1 MKKSSVNFYQE
12 ELNKFNKITDHWWD
26 PKGDFYSLH
35 MLNPLRFNYIK
46 QHTDLQTK
54 KCLDVGCGGGI
65 LTESLATKASVVTG
79 IDLAENALSVAEK
92 HSTTSN
98 LKNISYEQ
106 SSVEDHCEKN
116 ESEYD
121 VLTCMEMLEHVPN
134 PEQIVMAC
142 SLGVKQGG
150 HLYFSTIN
158 RNLKSFLMAIVGAEY
173 ILKLLPKG
181 THEYDQLIKPSEL
194 DLWARKADLKLIDLS
209 GVSYNPINETFKLS
223 RDVSVNYIMHFIKD

>member
-12 ELNKFNKITDHWWD
+12 ELNKFNKLTDHWWD

-98 LKNISYEQ
+98 LQNINYEQ

-223 RDVSVNYIMHFIKD
+223 SDVSVNYMMHFIKN

>member
-1 MKKSSVNFYQE
+1 MNKASVNFNQE
-12 ELNKFNKITDHWWD
+12 ELNKFNKLADHWWD

-46 QHTDLQTK
+46 QHTDLKTK

-79 IDLAENALSVAEK
+79 IDLAKNALFVAEK

-98 LKNISYEQ
+98 LQNINYEQ

-223 RDVSVNYIMHFIKD
+223 RDVSVNYMMHFIKN

>member
-65 LTESLATKASVVTG
+65 LTETLATKASVVTG

-98 LKNISYEQ
+98 LQNINYEQ

-223 RDVSVNYIMHFIKD
+223 RDVSVNYMMHFIKD

>member
-1 MKKSSVNFYQE
+1 MNKASLNFNQE
-12 ELNKFNKITDHWWD
+12 ELNKFNKLADHWWD

-46 QHTDLQTK
+46 QHTELQTK

-65 LTESLATKASVVTG
+65 LTESLATRASVVTG

-98 LKNISYEQ
+98 LQNINYEQ

-223 RDVSVNYIMHFIKD
+223 RDVSVNYMMHFIKD

>member
-1 MKKSSVNFYQE
+1 MKKSIVNFYQE

-98 LKNISYEQ
+98 LQNINYEQ

-209 GVSYNPINETFKLS
+209 GVSYNPINETIKLS
-223 RDVSVNYIMHFIKD
+223 RDVSVNYMMHFTKS

>member
-46 QHTDLQTK
+46 QHTELKTK

-65 LTESLATKASVVTG
+65 LTESLATRASFVTG

-92 HSTTSN
+92 HATTSN
-98 LKNISYEQ
+98 LKNINYEQ

-116 ESEYD
+116 NSEYD
-121 VLTCMEMLEHVPN
+121 VLTCMELLEHVPN

-158 RNLKSFLMAIVGAEY
+158 RNLNSFLMAIVGAEY

-194 DLWARKADLKLIDLS
+194 DLWARNADIKLIDLS

-223 RDVSVNYIMHFIKD
+223 RDVSVNYMMHFIKN

>member
-1 MKKSSVNFYQE
+1 MKKSSVNFNQE
-12 ELNKFNKITDHWWD
+12 ELNKFNKLADHWWD

-98 LKNISYEQ
+98 LQNINYEQ

-223 RDVSVNYIMHFIKD
+223 RDVSVNYMMHFIKD

>member
-1 MKKSSVNFYQE
+1 MKKSSVNFNQE
-12 ELNKFNKITDHWWD
+12 ELNKFNKLADHWWD

-46 QHTDLQTK
+46 QHTDLKTK

-79 IDLAENALSVAEK
+79 IDLAENALSIAEK

-98 LKNISYEQ
+98 LQNINYEQ

-223 RDVSVNYIMHFIKD
+223 RDVSVNYMMHFIKG

>member
-1 MKKSSVNFYQE
+1 MKKSGVNFYQE

-92 HSTTSN
+92 HSTSSN
-98 LKNISYEQ
+98 LQNINYEQ

-223 RDVSVNYIMHFIKD
+223 RDVSVNYMMHFIKG

>member
-1 MKKSSVNFYQE
+1 MKKSSVNFNQE
-12 ELNKFNKITDHWWD
+12 ELNKFNKLADHWWD

-46 QHTDLQTK
+46 QHTDQQTK
-54 KCLDVGCGGGI
+54 KCLDLGCGGGI

-98 LKNISYEQ
+98 LQNINYEQ

-223 RDVSVNYIMHFIKD
+223 RDVSVNYMMHFIKD

>member
-1 MKKSSVNFYQE
+1 MKKSGVNFYQE

-46 QHTDLQTK
+46 QHTELQTK

-65 LTESLATKASVVTG
+65 LTESLATRASVVTG

-98 LKNISYEQ
+98 LQNINYEQ

-223 RDVSVNYIMHFIKD
+223 SDVSVNYMMHFIKD

>member
-1 MKKSSVNFYQE
+1 MNKASLNFNQE
-12 ELNKFNKITDHWWD
+12 ELNKFNKLADHWWD

-65 LTESLATKASVVTG
+65 LTETLATKASVVTG

-98 LKNISYEQ
+98 LQNINYEQ

-223 RDVSVNYIMHFIKD
+223 RDVSVNYMMHFIKD

>member
-1 MKKSSVNFYQE
+1 MNKASLNFNQE
-12 ELNKFNKITDHWWD
+12 ELNKFNKLADHWWD

-46 QHTDLQTK
+46 QHTDLKTK

-79 IDLAENALSVAEK
+79 IDLAKNALSIAEK

-98 LKNISYEQ
+98 LQNINYEQ
-106 SSVEDHCEKN
+106 SSVEDYCEKN
-116 ESEYD
+116 KSEYD

-223 RDVSVNYIMHFIKD
+223 RDVSVNYMMHFIKD

>member
-1 MKKSSVNFYQE
+1 MNKASLNFNQE

-46 QHTDLQTK
+46 QHTDLKTK

-98 LKNISYEQ
+98 LQNINYEQ

-223 RDVSVNYIMHFIKD
+223 RDVSVNYMMHFIKD

>member
-1 MKKSSVNFYQE
+1 MDKPNLNFNQE

-26 PKGDFYSLH
+26 PEGDFYSLH
-35 MLNPLRFNYIK
+35 MLNPLRFDYIK
-46 QHTDLQTK
+46 QHTDLRSK

-65 LTESLATKASVVTG
+65 LTESLATKASNVTG
-79 IDLAENALSVAEK
+79 IDLAKNALIVAKE
-92 HSTTSN
+92 HSNITDLDNINYVQTTVEEHCGIN
-98 LKNISYEQ
+98 RGEYE
-106 SSVEDHCEKN
+106 
-116 ESEYD
+116 

-134 PEQIVMAC
+134 PEQIVKAC
-142 SLGVKQGG
+142 SFGVKQGG

-181 THEYDQLIKPSEL
+181 THEYDQFIKPSEM
-194 DLWARKADLKLIDLS
+194 DQWARNANLKLIDLS

-223 RDVSVNYIMHFIKD
+223 RDVSVNYMMHFVKN

>member
-79 IDLAENALSVAEK
+79 IDLAKNALSVAEK
-92 HSTTSN
+92 HSTTAN
-98 LKNISYEQ
+98 LQNINYEQ

-223 RDVSVNYIMHFIKD
+223 RDVSVNYMMHFIKG

>member
-12 ELNKFNKITDHWWD
+12 ELNKFNKLTDHWWD

-65 LTESLATKASVVTG
+65 LTESLATRASVVTG

-98 LKNISYEQ
+98 LQNINYEQ
-106 SSVEDHCEKN
+106 STVEDHCEKN

-142 SLGVKQGG
+142 SLGIKQGG

-194 DLWARKADLKLIDLS
+194 DLWARKAGFKLIDLS

-223 RDVSVNYIMHFIKD
+223 RDVSVNYMMHFIKD

>member
-1 MKKSSVNFYQE
+1 MKQSNVNFNQE
-12 ELNKFNKITDHWWD
+12 ELNKFNKLADHWWD

-46 QHTDLQTK
+46 QHTDLKTK

-65 LTESLATKASVVTG
+65 LSESLATKASVVTG

-134 PEQIVMAC
+134 PEQIVMSC

-223 RDVSVNYIMHFIKD
+223 RDVSVNYMMHFIKG

>member
-1 MKKSSVNFYQE
+1 MKKSGVNFYQE

-98 LKNISYEQ
+98 LQNINYEQ

-223 RDVSVNYIMHFIKD
+223 RDVSVNYMMHFIKG

>member
-1 MKKSSVNFYQE
+1 MNKASLNFNQE

-46 QHTDLQTK
+46 QHTELQTK

-65 LTESLATKASVVTG
+65 LTESLATRASVVTG

-98 LKNISYEQ
+98 LQNINYEQ

-223 RDVSVNYIMHFIKD
+223 RDVSVNYMMHFIKD

>member
-1 MKKSSVNFYQE
+1 MKKSSVNFNQE

-92 HSTTSN
+92 HSTTAN
-98 LKNISYEQ
+98 LQNINYEQ

-223 RDVSVNYIMHFIKD
+223 RDVSVNYMMHFIKD

>member
-1 MKKSSVNFYQE
+1 MNKASLNFNQE
-12 ELNKFNKITDHWWD
+12 ELNKFNKLADHWWD

-79 IDLAENALSVAEK
+79 IDLAENALSIAEK

-98 LKNISYEQ
+98 LQNINYEQ

-223 RDVSVNYIMHFIKD
+223 RDVSVNYMMHFIKG

>member
-1 MKKSSVNFYQE
+1 MKKSSVNFNQE
-12 ELNKFNKITDHWWD
+12 ELNKFNKLADHWWD

-79 IDLAENALSVAEK
+79 IDLAKNALSIAEK

-98 LKNISYEQ
+98 LQNINYEQ

-116 ESEYD
+116 KSEYD

-223 RDVSVNYIMHFIKD
+223 RDVSVNYMMHFIKG

>member
-46 QHTDLQTK
+46 QHTELQTK

-65 LTESLATKASVVTG
+65 LTESLATRASVVTG

-98 LKNISYEQ
+98 LQNINYEQ

-194 DLWARKADLKLIDLS
+194 DLWAKKADLKLIDLS

-223 RDVSVNYIMHFIKD
+223 RDVSVNYMMHFIKG

>member
-1 MKKSSVNFYQE
+1 MKKSGVNFYQE

-98 LKNISYEQ
+98 LQNINYEQ

-223 RDVSVNYIMHFIKD
+223 SDVSVNFMMHFIKD

>member
-1 MKKSSVNFYQE
+1 MNKASVNFNQE
-12 ELNKFNKITDHWWD
+12 ELNKFNKVADHWWD

-46 QHTDLQTK
+46 QHTELQTK

-65 LTESLATKASVVTG
+65 LTESLATRASVVTG

-98 LKNISYEQ
+98 LQNINYEQ

-223 RDVSVNYIMHFIKD
+223 RDVSVNYMMHFIKD

>member
-1 MKKSSVNFYQE
+1 MNKASLNFNQE
-12 ELNKFNKITDHWWD
+12 ELNKFNKLADHWWD

-98 LKNISYEQ
+98 LQNINYEQ

-223 RDVSVNYIMHFIKD
+223 RDVSVNYMMHFIKD

>member
-1 MKKSSVNFYQE
+1 MKQSRVNFYQE

-46 QHTDLQTK
+46 RHTNLQTK

-65 LTESLATKASVVTG
+65 LTESLATRASVVTG

-98 LKNISYEQ
+98 LQNINYEQ

-223 RDVSVNYIMHFIKD
+223 RDVSVNYMMHFIKG